1 MKATDVEVGEK
12 SGEHRSCRLVVDKKI
27 GLAVSIARDSEV
39 DDVMEFGV
47 DEYVDFR
54 KVSLGGAVTSA
65 GVGDDGAAAW
75 MKCRPKDGQPQS
87 EMYGY
92 PYNHLVLKVHVGGAE
107 GAGGDEVQERR
118 VDLENFMRSYV
129 SGVRDIWCE

>member
-12 SGEHRSCRLVVDKKI
+12 PGEHRSCRLVVDKKI
-27 GLAVSIARDSEV
+27 GLTVSIARDSEV
-39 DDVMEFGV
+39 DDIAEFGA
-47 DEYVDFR
+47 DAYRDFR

-75 MKCRPKDGQPQS
+75 MKCRPKEGQPQS
-87 EMYGY
+87 EMDGY
-92 PYNHLVLKVHVGGAE
+92 PYNYVILKVNVGG
-107 GAGGDEVQERR
+107 GGTGGDEVQERR
-118 VDLENFMRSYV
+118 IDLEKFMRSYV